1 MDIPSSPPN
10 LPHRPQGLSELNGN
24 SPRSSDPNDGVPQ
37 VLRDNTRRYTSVTF
51 AVPTEIQYM
60 SSVIMSIL
68 DKLNP
73 MERQI
78 LRPIITVVCVETA
91 FLKSIGLSN
100 KDVLSVILFTVLF
113 GFMWPVWSNLKRVQ
127 CQLDDVFWKIDALQ
141 QSIKSVDSTRALHP
155 PIERY
160 PKAVATNDFA
170 FLTREDPTSKSTV
183 HPVLNS
189 VESEPEEPSEQGY
202 SPYELPAVSEPANPS
217 VVAVNRASPVP
228 PTFPGS
234 YHSGGVTLEGMDDVV
249 EASDFG
255 TDPVKARLVVEN
267 FPSPVPTTLSGLDRS
282 VDITLEG
289 MDNIMGLSDVGLASG
304 STERPR
310 PTPQSASS
318 HWLPTLHEIKQH
330 IEQFTEGRFERTSLL
345 DHSEPS
351 NRVQLRRCA
360 VRLLMTSASFSPAD
374 FSSPVG
380 FLGRSESMPYY
391 PTGDLQKDRMVAF
404 TAAMDCL
411 DHLEV
416 HLPGNDDI
424 RISITLSELTQAL
437 SDLGLHKYAL
447 DTSGFALD
455 ILEHPYDATP
465 EDVRHRVAS
474 ILSLQGSILCD
485 LKQNDEAVD
494 AAHRAVILFRE
505 HRDSQ
510 NTPIP
515 ELAFASLNYAVLL
528 NSIGL
533 KDECAAVVFEL
544 LGEVD
549 ESQPDMKDVSALCNL
564 CLSNMRF
571 DAEDGMDLS
580 TTEETIKL
588 TRTSSDAMSQTAL
601 AGALLNKSKILS
613 SGGQNEA
620 AISFSAEAVTLL
632 HGMSAT
638 RPVFSLFLAHALDNH
653 ARILLQANYKCESH
667 SIRHD
672 AIELWQT
679 LKVSAPNPI
688 ARPLAWSL
696 FELSKFR
703 QEGCERNVLRE
714 ELRIAECAVDVFR
727 GVVPLDI
734 HGLAEALYLF
744 AVRMIELDKNREAAT
759 YAEESV
765 QYFREASAEDPK
777 YALDLIFSLSLAS
790 SCLAYTERD
799 EDAFEYAKQ
808 AVEVQH
814 GRKGLED
821 KQYDAHLRRLLM
833 DVVTRSMEMDKVHE
847 ALPWLQELQALDP
860 SIGTRKFSHFDR

>member
-1 MDIPSSPPN
+1 M
-10 LPHRPQGLSELNGN
+10 
-24 SPRSSDPNDGVPQ
+24 
-37 VLRDNTRRYTSVTF
+37 
-51 AVPTEIQYM
+51 
-60 SSVIMSIL
+60 
-68 DKLNP
+68 
-73 MERQI
+73 
-78 LRPIITVVCVETA
+78 
-91 FLKSIGLSN
+91 
-100 KDVLSVILFTVLF
+100 
-113 GFMWPVWSNLKRVQ
+113 
-127 CQLDDVFWKIDALQ
+127 
-141 QSIKSVDSTRALHP
+141 
-155 PIERY
+155 
-160 PKAVATNDFA
+160 
-170 FLTREDPTSKSTV
+170 
-183 HPVLNS
+183 HPVLKS
-189 VESEPEEPSEQGY
+189 VESESEPSDQGH
-202 SPYELPAVSEPANPS
+202 SPYEPAISELANPS
-217 VVAVNRASPVP
+217 VVAVNCASPVP

-234 YHSGGVTLEGMDDVV
+234 YHGGGVTLEGMDDVV

-255 TDPVKARLVVEN
+255 TDPVKARLVVED
-267 FPSPVPTTLSGLDRS
+267 FPSPVPTTSSGLDRS

-289 MDNIMGLSDVGLASG
+289 MDNIMGLSDVGLAGG

-310 PTPQSASS
+310 PTPESAFS
-318 HWLPTLHEIKQH
+318 HWLSTLREIKQR
-330 IEQFTEGRFERTSLL
+330 IEQFTEGGFERTSLL
-345 DHSEPS
+345 DPVRHGVLRCSPEKVSNAFCLILSHIAQSEPS

-360 VRLLMTSASFSPAD
+360 VRLLMTSTSFSPAD

-391 PTGDLQKDRMVAF
+391 PTGDIQKDRMVAF

-424 RISITLSELTQAL
+424 RIATTLFELTQAL

-455 ILEHPYDATP
+455 TLEHPYVAMP
-465 EDVRHRVAS
+465 EDARHRVAS
-474 ILSLQGSILCD
+474 ILSLRGSILCD

-494 AAHRAVILFRE
+494 AAHRAVTLFRE

-533 KDECAAVVFEL
+533 KDECAAAVFEL

-588 TRTSSDAMSQTAL
+588 TRTSSDAISQTAL

-620 AISFSAEAVTLL
+620 AISFSAEAITLL

-653 ARILLQANYKCESH
+653 ARILLQANYKCESY

-679 LKVSAPNPI
+679 LKVSAPEPI

-703 QEGCERNVLRE
+703 HEGGERNVLRE
-714 ELRIAECAVDVFR
+714 ELRIAECAVDAFR

-734 HGLAEALYLF
+734 PGLPDALYLF
-744 AVRMIELDKNREAAT
+744 AVRMLELDKNREAAT

-765 QYFREASAEDPK
+765 QYFRDACAEDPK

-833 DVVTRSMEMDKVHE
+833 DVVTRSMEMDRMHE

-860 SIGTRKFSHFDR
+860 SIGTHKFSHFDR

>member
-1 MDIPSSPPN
+1 M
-10 LPHRPQGLSELNGN
+10 
-24 SPRSSDPNDGVPQ
+24 
-37 VLRDNTRRYTSVTF
+37 
-51 AVPTEIQYM
+51 
-60 SSVIMSIL
+60 
-68 DKLNP
+68 
-73 MERQI
+73 
-78 LRPIITVVCVETA
+78 
-91 FLKSIGLSN
+91 
-100 KDVLSVILFTVLF
+100 
-113 GFMWPVWSNLKRVQ
+113 
-127 CQLDDVFWKIDALQ
+127 
-141 QSIKSVDSTRALHP
+141 
-155 PIERY
+155 
-160 PKAVATNDFA
+160 
-170 FLTREDPTSKSTV
+170 

-189 VESEPEEPSEQGY
+189 VESELEPSDQGH
-202 SPYELPAVSEPANPS
+202 SYEPAISEPANPS
-217 VVAVNRASPVP
+217 VVAVNCASPVSA
-228 PTFPGS
+228 TFLGS
-234 YHSGGVTLEGMDDVV
+234 YHGGGVTLEGMDDAVK
-249 EASDFG
+249 ASDFG
-255 TDPVKARLVVEN
+255 TDRVKASLVVEN
-267 FPSPVPTTLSGLDRS
+267 FPSPVPTTPSGLDRS

-289 MDNIMGLSDVGLASG
+289 MDNIMGLSDVGLAGS

-310 PTPQSASS
+310 PTPESAFS
-318 HWLPTLHEIKQH
+318 HWLPTLREIKQR
-330 IEQFTEGRFERTSLL
+330 IEQFTEGGFERTSLFDQVRVL
-345 DHSEPS
+345 RCSPEKVSNAFCLILSHIAQREPS

-374 FSSPVG
+374 FSSPIG
-380 FLGRSESMPYY
+380 FLSRSESIPYY
-391 PTGDLQKDRMVAF
+391 PTGDLQTDRMVAF

-424 RISITLSELTQAL
+424 RIATTLFELTQAL

-455 ILEHPYDATP
+455 TLEHPYVATP
-465 EDVRHRVAS
+465 EDSRHCVAS
-474 ILSLQGSILCD
+474 ILSLRGSILCD

-494 AAHRAVILFRE
+494 AAHRAVALFRE
-505 HRDSQ
+505 YQDSQ

-515 ELAFASLNYAVLL
+515 ELAFASLNYVVLL

-544 LGEVD
+544 LSEVD

-571 DAEDGMDLS
+571 DAEDGMDMS

-588 TRTSSDAMSQTAL
+588 TRTSSDAISQTAL

-613 SGGQNEA
+613 SGGQNDA

-638 RPVFSLFLAHALDNH
+638 RPVFYLFLAHALDNH
-653 ARILLQANYKCESH
+653 ARILLQANYKCESY

-679 LKVSAPNPI
+679 LKVSAPDPI

-703 QEGCERNVLRE
+703 HEGGERNFLRE
-714 ELRIAECAVDVFR
+714 ELRIAECAVDAFR

-734 HGLAEALYLF
+734 PGLADALYLF
-744 AVRMIELDKNREAAT
+744 AVRMLELDENREAAT

-765 QYFREASAEDPK
+765 QYFRDASGEDPK

-833 DVVTRSMEMDKVHE
+833 DVVTRSMEMDKMHE

-860 SIGTRKFSHFDR
+860 SIGAPKFSHFSR

>member
-1 MDIPSSPPN
+1 V
-10 LPHRPQGLSELNGN
+10 HA
-24 SPRSSDPNDGVPQ
+24 
-37 VLRDNTRRYTSVTF
+37 VL
-51 AVPTEIQYM
+51 
-60 SSVIMSIL
+60 
-68 DKLNP
+68 K
-73 MERQI
+73 
-78 LRPIITVVCVETA
+78 
-91 FLKSIGLSN
+91 
-100 KDVLSVILFTVLF
+100 
-113 GFMWPVWSNLKRVQ
+113 
-127 CQLDDVFWKIDALQ
+127 
-141 QSIKSVDSTRALHP
+141 
-155 PIERY
+155 
-160 PKAVATNDFA
+160 
-170 FLTREDPTSKSTV
+170 
-183 HPVLNS
+183 S
-189 VESEPEEPSEQGY
+189 VESGPEEPSDQGPY
-202 SPYELPAVSEPANPS
+202 SPYEPPAISNPVNPS
-217 VVAVNRASPVP
+217 VVAVNCASPVP

-234 YHSGGVTLEGMDDVV
+234 YHGGGVTLEGMDDVV
-249 EASDFG
+249 EAPDFG

-267 FPSPVPTTLSGLDRS
+267 LPSPVPTSPSGLDRS

-289 MDNIMGLSDVGLASG
+289 MDDNIMGLSDVGLASS

-310 PTPQSASS
+310 PTPESASS
-318 HWLPTLHEIKQH
+318 HCLPTLHEIKQR
-330 IEQFTEGRFERTSLL
+330 IEQFTEGGFERTYLL
-345 DHSEPS
+345 DQVRVLLCSAEKLSNAFRLISSHISQSEPS

-380 FLGRSESMPYY
+380 FLGRTESTPYY
-391 PTGDLQKDRMVAF
+391 PTGDLQKDRIVAF

-424 RISITLSELTQAL
+424 RIATTLFELTQAL

-455 ILEHPYDATP
+455 TLEHPYVATP
-465 EDVRHRVAS
+465 EGASHHVAS
-474 ILSLQGSILCD
+474 ILSLRGSILCD

-533 KDECAAVVFEL
+533 KDECAAVVFEF

-571 DAEDGMDLS
+571 DAEDGTDLS
-580 TTEETIKL
+580 ATEETIKL
-588 TRTSSDAMSQTAL
+588 TRTSSDAVSQTAL

-679 LKVSAPNPI
+679 LKVPAPDPI

-703 QEGCERNVLRE
+703 HEGGERNVLRE
-714 ELRIAECAVDVFR
+714 ELRIAECAVDAFR

-734 HGLAEALYLF
+734 PGLADALYLF
-744 AVRMIELDKNREAAT
+744 AVRMLELDENREAAT

-808 AVEVQH
+808 AVEVQR

-833 DVVTRSMEMDKVHE
+833 DVVNRAMEMDKMHE
-847 ALPWLQELQALDP
+847 ALPWLPELQTLDP
-860 SIGTRKFSHFDR
+860 SIGTHKFSHFDQ

>member
-1 MDIPSSPPN
+1 M
-10 LPHRPQGLSELNGN
+10 HA
-24 SPRSSDPNDGVPQ
+24 
-37 VLRDNTRRYTSVTF
+37 VL
-51 AVPTEIQYM
+51 
-60 SSVIMSIL
+60 
-68 DKLNP
+68 K
-73 MERQI
+73 
-78 LRPIITVVCVETA
+78 
-91 FLKSIGLSN
+91 
-100 KDVLSVILFTVLF
+100 
-113 GFMWPVWSNLKRVQ
+113 
-127 CQLDDVFWKIDALQ
+127 
-141 QSIKSVDSTRALHP
+141 
-155 PIERY
+155 
-160 PKAVATNDFA
+160 
-170 FLTREDPTSKSTV
+170 
-183 HPVLNS
+183 S
-189 VESEPEEPSEQGY
+189 VESGPEEPSDQGPY
-202 SPYELPAVSEPANPS
+202 SPYESPAISKPINPS
-217 VVAVNRASPVP
+217 VVAVNCASPVP
-228 PTFPGS
+228 LTFPGS
-234 YHSGGVTLEGMDDVV
+234 YHGGGVTLEGMDDVV

-255 TDPVKARLVVEN
+255 TDPV
-267 FPSPVPTTLSGLDRS
+267 
-282 VDITLEG
+282 DITLEG
-289 MDNIMGLSDVGLASG
+289 MDNIMGLSDVGLASS
-304 STERPR
+304 STKRPR
-310 PTPQSASS
+310 PTPESAFS
-318 HWLPTLHEIKQH
+318 HCLPTLHEIKQR
-330 IEQFTEGRFERTSLL
+330 IEQFTEGGFERTYLL
-345 DHSEPS
+345 DQVRVLCSAEKLSNAFRLISSHTPQSEPP

-380 FLGRSESMPYY
+380 FLGRTESTPYY

-416 HLPGNDDI
+416 QLPGNDDI
-424 RISITLSELTQAL
+424 SITTTLFELTQAL

-447 DTSGFALD
+447 DTSDFALHT
-455 ILEHPYDATP
+455 LEHPYVATP
-465 EDVRHRVAS
+465 EDASRRVAS
-474 ILSLQGSILCD
+474 ILSLRGSILCD

-494 AAHRAVILFRE
+494 AAHRAVTLFRE
-505 HRDSQ
+505 HRVSQ

-544 LGEVD
+544 LVEVD
-549 ESQPDMKDVSALCNL
+549 ESQPDMKDISALCNL

-588 TRTSSDAMSQTAL
+588 TRTSSDIISQTAL

-613 SGGQNEA
+613 SGGHNEA
-620 AISFSAEAVTLL
+620 AVSFSAEAVTLL

-653 ARILLQANYKCESH
+653 ARILLQANYKCESY

-679 LKVSAPNPI
+679 LKVSAPDPI

-703 QEGCERNVLRE
+703 REGGERNVLRE
-714 ELRIAECAVDVFR
+714 ELRIAQCAVDAFR

-734 HGLAEALYLF
+734 PGLADALYLF
-744 AVRMIELDKNREAAT
+744 AVRMLELDENREAAT

-777 YALDLIFSLSLAS
+777 YALDLVFSLSLAS
-790 SCLAYTERD
+790 SSLAYTERD
-799 EDAFEYAKQ
+799 QDAFEYAKQ

-821 KQYDAHLRRLLM
+821 KQYDAHLRHLLM
-833 DVVTRSMEMDKVHE
+833 NVVTRSMEMDKMHE
-847 ALPWLQELQALDP
+847 GLPWLQELQTLDP
-860 SIGTRKFSHFDR
+860 SIGTHKFSHFDQ